1 MSVKLAVFGNPIE
14 HSLSPVIHQHFA
26 QQFGQDLDYSKILVE
41 NTFKQAADEFFAQG
55 GLGCNITIPCKLEAK
70 DYATTLT
77 PRAQL
82 AQAVNTLKAERNE
95 QGQITALI
103 GDNTDGFGLYT
114 DLVRLNCPLEGADV
128 VILGAGGASRG
139 IVPPLLHASTKIKS
153 VTIVNRTLEKAQE
166 IAAAGA
172 AYIAKMQED
181 AKKDGTFDSLTWPTI
196 QALSY
201 AQLISHCYFAAPNN
215 APVYGVI
222 INATSLSLK
231 GELPPAEDV
240 LYSNAKFAYDLYY
253 SHAGST
259 VFTQHANSLGIEQ
272 AYDGLG
278 MLVSQAAL
286 SYEQWFGVRPDIA
299 KGIDFMRQY
308 LREHAV

>member
-1 MSVKLAVFGNPIE
+1 MSVKLAVFGNPVE
-14 HSLSPVIHQHFA
+14 HSLSPEIHKHFA
-26 QQFGQDLDYSKILVE
+26 KLSGQDLEYTKILVD
-41 NTFKQAADEFFAQG
+41 NGFKAAADKFFADG
-55 GLGCNITIPCKLEAK
+55 GLGCNITVPCKLEAK

-77 PRAQL
+77 PRAEL
-82 AQAVNTLKAERNE
+82 AQAVNTIKAERDE
-95 QGQITALI
+95 SGKITALI

-114 DLVRLNCPLEGADV
+114 DLVRLNCPLEGADI

-139 IVPPLLHASTKIKS
+139 IVPPLLDPATKIKS

-166 IAAAGA
+166 IAAAGQEH
-172 AYIAKMQED
+172 INKMQAE
-181 AKKDGTFDSLTWPTI
+181 AKSQGKECQCPTI

-201 AQLISHCYFAAPNN
+201 AQLISHCYFSAPTNTP
-215 APVYGVI
+215 AYGVI
-222 INATSLSLK
+222 INATSLSLH

-240 LYSNAKFAYDLYY
+240 LYRNAQFAYDLYY

-259 VFTQHANSLGIEQ
+259 VFTQHAKSLGVKA

-286 SYEQWFGVRPDIA
+286 SYEMWFGVRPDITST
-299 KGIDFMRQY
+299 IEYMRQV
-308 LREHAV
+308 LRQN

>member
-1 MSVKLAVFGNPIE
+1 MSVKLAVFGNPVE
-14 HSLSPVIHQHFA
+14 HSLSPEIHKHFA
-26 QQFGQDLDYSKILVE
+26 KQSGQDLEYTKILVE
-41 NTFKQAADEFFAQG
+41 NDFKAAADQFFANG
-55 GLGCNITIPCKLEAK
+55 GLGCNITVPCKLEAK

-82 AQAVNTLKAERNE
+82 AQAVNTLKAERDAS
-95 QGQITALI
+95 GKITALV

-139 IVPPLLHASTKIKS
+139 IVPPLLDPATKIKS

-166 IAAAGA
+166 IASAGQEH
-172 AYIAKMQED
+172 INKMQAE
-181 AKKDGTFDSLTWPTI
+181 AKSQGKECVCPTI

-201 AQLISHCYFAAPNN
+201 AQLISHCYFSAPTNTP
-215 APVYGVI
+215 AYGVI
-222 INATSLSLK
+222 INATSLSLH

-240 LYSNAKFAYDLYY
+240 LYRNAQFAYDLFY

-259 VFTQHANSLGIEQ
+259 VFTQHAKTLGVKA

-286 SYEQWFGVRPDIA
+286 SYEMWFGVRPDITST
-299 KGIDFMRQY
+299 IEYMRQV
-308 LREHAV
+308 LRQQ